1 MQIAHTILSGEAI
14 ALALSQWREELGTIQ
29 QCELLRRGF
38 NEVYDIRAEK
48 GHFVARLSAL
58 RARGPANVAYEL
70 SLLAHVHTNGG
81 NVAVGM
87 GEAVQLALPEG
98 ARELA
103 VFRHLEG
110 DGPDAPQDFVPTGEE
125 LARIHQASNGY
136 AGPASRYTLNLHHLV
151 ERPLAWLKDAPTMD
165 EGLREDFEALAKEVS
180 QAVGGGE
187 GLKQVACHGDCHGG
201 NNFIQTAADGSQ
213 RAAFFDFDDAG
224 PGWLAYELAVLL
236 WGHLPR
242 RVESEINSEVA
253 AKYQAF
259 LAGYRR
265 VAPLPS
271 ADLEAVPYFLVA
283 RNIWLLGE
291 YASRRH
297 HWGSQALPT
306 VWLRKQI
313 PLMQSWLRL
322 RPLA

>member
-1 MQIAHTILSGEAI
+1 MQAAHTILSGEAI
-14 ALALSQWREELGTIQ
+14 AQALSQQRGELGAIE

-38 NEVYDIRAEK
+38 NEVYGVRTAK
-48 GHFVARLSAL
+48 GRFVARLSAL

-70 SLLAHVHTNGG
+70 SMLAHVQSNGG
-81 NVAVGM
+81 NVAAGVGD
-87 GEAVQLALPEG
+87 AVRLALPEG
-98 ARELA
+98 VRELA

-110 DGPDAPQDFVPTGEE
+110 SGPEVAQDFEPTGEE
-125 LARIHQASNGY
+125 LARIHQAADGY
-136 AGPASRYTLNLHHLV
+136 SGPASRYTLDLHHLV

-165 EGLREDFEALAKEVS
+165 ESLREDYDALANEVV

-187 GLKQVACHGDCHGG
+187 GLKRVACHGDCHGG
-201 NNFIQTAADGSQ
+201 NNFIQTAADGSR

-242 RVESEINSEVA
+242 RVEPEIDAEVA

-271 ADLEAVPYFLVA
+271 ADLQAVPFFLVA

-297 HWGSQALPT
+297 HWGSQAIPT
-306 VWLRKQI
+306 AWLRKQV
-313 PLMQSWLRL
+313 PVMRSWLRL
-322 RPLA
+322 RPPA